1 MWRRWPLCAEM
12 RAPEGRCHAQDVRV
26 AAMEALRSIAR
37 KKPDAIAVTAVE
49 LLAYFMHSFTVAS
62 GVNLATFQC
71 LVELNTAESLEVVK
85 ATIESGRGGN
95 DQFARRVNIL
105 REAKG
110 LEILRKVDLA
120 KLSRTRRNMI
130 SRVLARESGN
140 HPGASRRTTRLDK
153 FARFVA
159 SSVNRLGRS
168 YEGKQS
174 RARTIGH

>member
-1 MWRRWPLCAEM
+1 MFFEEPRTDGLLRGPRAE
-12 RAPEGRCHAQDVRV
+12 RTEWITALADAPWDLETLLDLLDHAQDVRV

-85 ATIESGRGGN
+85 ATIESGRGSN
-95 DQFARRVNIL
+95 DQFARWVNIL
-105 REAKG
+105 RDAKG

-130 SRVLARESGN
+130 SRVLERESG
-140 HPGASRRTTRLDK
+140 PAT
-153 FARFVA
+153 A
-159 SSVNRLGRS
+159 
-168 YEGKQS
+168 
-174 RARTIGH
+174 

>member
-1 MWRRWPLCAEM
+1 MAALPV
-12 RAPEGRCHAQDVRV
+12 RAFASLRGRDFSTDLQTLLELHLGLLDHAQDVRV

-85 ATIESGRGGN
+85 ATIESGRGSN
-95 DQFARRVNIL
+95 DQFARWVNIL
-105 REAKG
+105 QDANG

-120 KLSRTRRNMI
+120 KLSRTRRSMI
-130 SRVLARESGN
+130 SRVLARESGT
-140 HPGASRRTTRLDK
+140 AT
-153 FARFVA
+153 A
-159 SSVNRLGRS
+159 
-168 YEGKQS
+168 
-174 RARTIGH
+174 